1 MIKLLYS
8 SNFSKNLK
16 KLNKNLFDELQLNL
30 KKIINEPNI
39 GSLKKGDLSNLR
51 VLKFKFN
58 NLQYL
63 ICYEVIDDEN
73 IKVIYFGVHE
83 NFYQNLKNYLKN

>member
-1 MIKLLYS
+1 MKLLYS

-73 IKVIYFGVHE
+73 IKIIYFGVHE

>member
-1 MIKLLYS
+1 MKLLYS

-39 GSLKKGDLSNLR
+39 GSLKKGGLSNLR

>member
-1 MIKLLYS
+1 MKLLYS

>member
-1 MIKLLYS
+1 MKLLYS

-63 ICYEVIDDEN
+63 ICYEVIDDDN

>member
-1 MIKLLYS
+1 MKLLYS

-30 KKIINEPNI
+30 KKIINETNI

>member
-1 MIKLLYS
+1 MKLLYT

-16 KLNKNLFDELQLNL
+16 KLSKNLFDELQLNL

>member
-1 MIKLLYS
+1 MKLLYS

-16 KLNKNLFDELQLNL
+16 NLNKNLFDELQLNL

>member
-1 MIKLLYS
+1 MKLLYS

-51 VLKFKFN
+51 VFKFKYN

>member
-1 MIKLLYS
+1 MKLLYS

-63 ICYEVIDDEN
+63 ICYEVI
-73 IKVIYFGVHE
+73 YFGVHE

>member
-1 MIKLLYS
+1 MKLLYS

-39 GSLKKGDLSNLR
+39 GSLKKRG
-51 VLKFKFN
+51 F
-58 NLQYL
+58 
-63 ICYEVIDDEN
+63 
-73 IKVIYFGVHE
+73 IKSTGA
-83 NFYQNLKNYLKN
+83 

>member
-1 MIKLLYS
+1 MKLLYS

-51 VLKFKFN
+51 VLKFKFH